1 MYVKR
6 FLWGV
11 DGVRL
16 VGGSD
21 DEEVWVGGVRDL
33 DGSLMVVDNV
43 FDGIVGSGDSVGGVC

>member
-16 VGGSD
+16 AGGSD
-21 DEEVWVGGVRDL
+21 DEEVFVGGVRDL
-33 DGSLMVVDNV
+33 EGSSMVVECV
-43 FDGIVGSGDSVGGVC
+43 FGGKVVSGDSVGGVC